1 MLTPSIDSEIGHLKT
16 VIIHR
21 PGKEMLRLTPENKDE
36 LLFDDVLWLERA
48 QQEHDEFARVLR
60 SRGAQVLYLQ
70 DLLAETLEIPEA
82 RAFLLDAVLSE
93 DSTGLAAS
101 PAIRQ
106 WAESVE
112 APALAETLI
121 AGITKEE
128 LLERIPGVSSMVLA
142 SMDPEDLLI
151 GPLPNHLFTRDTSSW
166 IYNGVSINSM
176 SRRARRRESLNY
188 RAIYTWHPLF
198 AAGGFPIWS
207 DGTVSPALST
217 EGGDIQIIGN
227 GAVLIGVSERT
238 CPQGV
243 ERLATQLFAGGV
255 REIIAVKMRKT
266 RAQMHL
272 DTIMTMVDHGTFTKY
287 ADAGMLPTF
296 TLRPGEREGAV
307 DVIENPAE
315 AMHEA
320 IAAALGIDELNV
332 LTTPQDSRAA
342 AREQW
347 DDGANS
353 LAIAPGVII
362 TYERNV
368 NTNEYLTSK
377 GIEVLTIPGSELGRG
392 RGGPHCMSCPVV
404 REPLGS

>member
-1 MLTPSIDSEIGHLKT
+1 MLTPSIDSEIGRLQT

-82 RAFLLDAVLSE
+82 RAFLLGAVLSE

-112 APALAETLI
+112 APTLAETLI

-128 LLERIPGVSSMVLA
+128 LLEHVPGISSMVLA

-176 SRRARRRESLNY
+176 SREARRRESLNY

-198 AAGGFPIWS
+198 AAKGFPIWS
-207 DGTVSPALST
+207 DGTISPALST

-255 REIIAVKMRKT
+255 REIVAVKMRKT

-287 ADAGMLPTF
+287 AGAGMLPTF
-296 TLRPGEREGAV
+296 TLRPGEREGTV

-315 AMHEA
+315 AMHDA
-320 IAAALGIDELNV
+320 IAAALGIDELTV

-353 LAIAPGVII
+353 LAVAPGVII